1 MPMHLELLDRFDDYQ
16 QVEKIWQ
23 DLAAASNCSYFLS
36 WGWIQNWIETLPREV
51 PVKLAVIAN
60 GTGPRSAFFLGQA
73 RMAKQ
78 GIFRSN
84 AYLLNQTGNWAYD
97 RLYIEHNSVL
107 HSNQGPCSLQQIV
120 DCLPGNW
127 EELYL
132 SALAP
137 SNFPANALEIAPPH
151 EVMIANVIPCPY
163 LDLQLAR
170 ESSKGYLALL
180 SSNAR
185 SQVKR
190 SYKLYESRGPL
201 VTEVA
206 GDVPAALKIYDEL
219 IALHEAW
226 WQKRNKPGAFQ
237 SDYFRAFHRRLIEK
251 RFHTGEIQLI
261 RIRCGDATIGCL
273 YNFVFRGVVYFYQ
286 SGLSFEED
294 NRLKPGYVCHV
305 EAIQLNA
312 KAGHQR
318 YDFLAGV
325 EDYKERLS
333 TNKDSLVWARIQKP
347 KIKFK
352 VERVMRG
359 AALRGAAWYRDRK
372 RGKASAAGRQS

>member
-1 MPMHLELLDRFDDYQ
+1 MHLELLDRFDDYQ
-16 QVEKIWQ
+16 RVENIWK
-23 DLAAASNCSYFLS
+23 DLAAASKCSYFLS

-51 PVKLAVIAN
+51 PVKLAVLTN
-60 GTGPRSAFFLGQA
+60 GAGPRSAFFLGNTQ
-73 RMAKQ
+73 MAKQ
-78 GIFRSN
+78 GIFRSK
-84 AYLLNQTGNWAYD
+84 AYRLNQTGNWDYD

-107 HSNQGPCSLQQIV
+107 HSTQGPCSLQQIV
-120 DCLPGNW
+120 DNLPGKW

-137 SNFPANALEIAPPH
+137 SNFPANGLEISPPH
-151 EVMIANVIPCPY
+151 QIMIANVIPCPY
-163 LDLQLAR
+163 VDLQQAR
-170 ESSKGYLALL
+170 ENPKGYLALL

-190 SYKLYESRGPL
+190 SYKLYEARGPL

-206 GDVPAALKIYDEL
+206 EDVATALQIYDEL

-226 WQKRNKPGAFQ
+226 WQRRNKPGAFH

-251 RFHTGEIQLI
+251 RFQAGEIQLI
-261 RIRCGDATIGCL
+261 RLRCGDATVGCL

-305 EAIQLNA
+305 EAIQFNA
-312 KAGHQR
+312 KVGHER

-333 TNKDSLVWARIQKP
+333 THKDSLVWARIQKP

-359 AALRGAAWYRDRK
+359 VAMKGAAWYRDRK
-372 RGKASAAGRQS
+372 RSKPVASGKAS